1 LFAERKILSFTG
13 YFVSHNSFYCIKKK
27 KKGLMVLTHGAT
39 DIKYV
44 ACFDRNNKKK
54 RVKLLIKAAQ
64 NKLV

>member
-1 LFAERKILSFTG
+1 LFAERKILLFTG

-54 RVKLLIKAAQ
+54 E
-64 NKLV
+64 